1 GAILQSTMLLFTFM
15 GILGGYTSARVYK
28 VFGGDDWKMAT
39 IMTATF
45 YPGIIFAIFFV
56 LNLVMWGQKSTG
68 AVPFTTILGSNEV
81 MVQQLLVS
89 RKDSEFT
96 AVLELKVEL
105 RGPVWKLLGSR
116 NQQVNNDQQQ
126 QQPPCGTYKLGVS
139 LGLLELASES
149 RWPNLLYH
157 ILIAGSRRAA
167 FLQGPAP
174 PAILPLAPQ
183 AVSGDNGSG
192 AGAEQVGGLPW
203 FQAMKANLE
212 EFGDVEVFLEHQP
225 QECMSCCQPI
235 EAAYR
240 ARPRKCSHIFHVECL
255 LHCWSEGTCPVC
267 RASFA
272 PEASHLSHIGRSSR

>member
-1 GAILQSTMLLFTFM
+1 AGEGPRLDGGMLSELKSKR
-15 GILGGYTSARVYK
+15 TSA
-28 VFGGDDWKMAT
+28 
-39 IMTATF
+39 
-45 YPGIIFAIFFV
+45 
-56 LNLVMWGQKSTG
+56 
-68 AVPFTTILGSNEV
+68 LGSSASLH
-81 MVQQLLVS
+81 QAALPASRQLSAS
-89 RKDSEFT
+89 R
-96 AVLELKVEL
+96 
-105 RGPVWKLLGSR
+105 
-116 NQQVNNDQQQ
+116 
-126 QQPPCGTYKLGVS
+126 
-139 LGLLELASES
+139 
-149 RWPNLLYH
+149 
-157 ILIAGSRRAA
+157 
-167 FLQGPAP
+167 QGPAP